1 VFKLVKLIGA
11 ALSAVG
17 LQAVGYLLVSLHNGE
32 TTLRISGA
40 DIRVEVAWQ
49 VALVLTLPLW
59 IALLRSAILGRLFR
73 KPRYTSPTLLRRWI
87 QMQNQGQLPANFSPA
102 VRIQSR

>member
-1 VFKLVKLIGA
+1 VFKLAKFIGA

-32 TTLRISGA
+32 TTMRISGA
-40 DIRVEVAWQ
+40 DIRVDVAWQ

-73 KPRYTSPTLLRRWI
+73 KPQYSSPTLQRRWI
-87 QMQNQGQLPANFSPA
+87 QMQNQGQLPANFNA
-102 VRIQSR
+102 AARIQGR

>member
-1 VFKLVKLIGA
+1 LFKLAKLVAA

-32 TTLRISGA
+32 TTMRIQGA
-40 DIRVEVAWQ
+40 DIRVDTAWQ

-59 IALLRSAILGRLFR
+59 IALLRSAILGRLFG
-73 KPRYTSPTLLRRWI
+73 KPRYSRPTLQRRWI
-87 QMQNQGQLPANFSPA
+87 QMQNQGELPANFNA
-102 VRIQSR
+102 AGRIPSR